1 MLIAV
6 EGIDG
11 SGKATQVQKLVARL
25 TNQIYEEDSI
35 EDAKR
40 VHKNVAHFAFPDYDR
55 TKFGPH
61 IKNYL
66 RGGFGPLDAND
77 PFLVSLLYALDR
89 FENRDSILHWLG
101 HCHAIVV
108 CDRYVSSNLA
118 HQASKLAKLAPDN
131 WRPLARDI
139 EIVEYEVLGL
149 PKPDLV
155 IYLDLNAEQSYK
167 RTHVRDDS
175 ADIHQDNTDYLYWVR
190 EVYLDYAST
199 YKSWH
204 LVKCFDGDRERTID
218 EIHEDIWE
226 IVTQARAQ
234 FEAEILAAR
243 GAVQ

>member
-25 TNQIYEEDSI
+25 TDEVYEEDGPD
-35 EDAKR
+35 EKR
-40 VHKNVAHFAFPDYDR
+40 VHRNVFLHSFPAYDD
-55 TKFGPH
+55 TTFGPH
-61 IKNYL
+61 IKKYL

-89 FENRDSILHWLG
+89 FERRDYLMHHLG
-101 HCHAIVV
+101 SCQGIVV
-108 CDRYVSSNLA
+108 CDRYVASNLA
-118 HQASKLAKLAPDN
+118 HQGSKLAKLAPDN
-131 WRPLARDI
+131 WKPLARDI

-155 IYLDLNAEQSYK
+155 IYLDLTAEQSYK
-167 RTHVRDDS
+167 RTHARDDS
-175 ADIHQDNTDYLYWVR
+175 ADIHQDNIDYLYWVR

-204 LVKCFDGDRERTID
+204 PVKGFDGDRERTVD
-218 EIHEDIWE
+218 EIHEEIWE

-234 FEAEILAAR
+234 FEEEILAAR